1 MSHVSDLQLE
11 DLLDVKPYLINKLK
25 RDGIESVLDLA
36 VSIPYEL
43 TERGGRVSEVEI
55 IIIMVLKI
63 TQAAVTA
70 DIDTISQ
77 LAEVI

>member
-1 MSHVSDLQLE
+1 MLSDFPLE

-43 TERGGRVSEVEI
+43 TERGGESKEVEI
-55 IIIMVLKI
+55 IIIEVLKI
-63 TQAAVTA
+63 TQTAVT
-70 DIDTISQ
+70 S
-77 LAEVI
+77 

>member
-1 MSHVSDLQLE
+1 MSVICRLE

-43 TERGGRVSEVEI
+43 TERGGEVGGGDYYYYGAENN
-55 IIIMVLKI
+55 
-63 TQAAVTA
+63 TAAVTA